1 MSETLHKKL
10 EKIGRRIVGD
20 RALLTLTWCL
30 ALIFGWVFVHASA
43 DLWLRLESSKLY
55 ATWTVLLGLVGGT
68 SWLVSSIWRKRYS
81 PEGIA
86 VTMEKTFPHLDNRLI
101 NYLQLSSQRRRDPF
115 TAAYVK
121 AGFPDLEK
129 LDLKQLQ
136 DLKAQKRS
144 RITLA
149 ILLVLLIAPSLLFGR
164 AWAVSVWRTLNPFTS
179 IEPPTLTKI
188 IEVTP
193 GDAAVFQGEG
203 VLLTAKVKGFNGHEV
218 MLDLDTS
225 DGPQQSISLGKIKAP
240 GESTFSY
247 NLQKVTTDVLYRFRA
262 GDSRPTAWHKISTRP
277 PPSFTD
283 IWASVQAPDYM
294 KRPLYWVNLREENF
308 SAPVGSQVQI
318 IAVTNVAMKN
328 IMVLGAVK
336 DVARFKT
343 GDKPNVWMADVTI
356 TDGPNILLKGIDSS
370 GFKLDEEIAISS
382 AGDKPPSIEVVSPA
396 GKSSLPPGERP
407 QMEFKVADDIG
418 VSEILL
424 EELPADSASDAKG
437 VVIQSW
443 KPDGVKAFQQIWK
456 AQSVPPSG
464 KSISY
469 RLIARDTKPEAPN
482 ETISSPIV
490 FDVPSASEMSKKSDE
505 LESKA
510 LASLET
516 LLNLQKSNLADCE
529 RYKGNLEK
537 TPSADWLKASKTEE
551 DVRAIMHELLANP
564 LEPLGTLTPIAKK
577 LYRDEMMWA
586 VDALKSLAQGSGESR
601 EKSAKE
607 AITLMNKI
615 LSQLSCAEQSAQ
627 DAQQARELNKL
638 TALLESLIRD
648 QGANLEKTKVAMK
661 EGGTIDPKVID
672 TQDSLSENTKTFIK
686 VAKEESSQMSSYDPA
701 LAATLT
707 KLGTKAEEMKIADD
721 MIIAAEKLEKNQLSE
736 ALPLEERALVNLTV
750 LQKMLGDIQLKEE
763 GEKKLELSEAL
774 DQAKEKLLKLKDL
787 HEKMKEAMDA
797 VRGQKNQNEEEVDL
811 MEEAYQELLKNTKE
825 VLMEIPTDLHIF
837 TDMNAANDVVE
848 DVYEIYQEVE
858 QMEGKADNSGED
870 FKPNEWDGAKE
881 DGLLAK
887 MGEAAKRK
895 DLPEMWLGEKADEL
909 KVTTEAFD
917 LEEMPESGI
926 AMAELST
933 AAEDLIGDLLEES
946 KDAAEKSDD
955 SATNHASP
963 DPDGLGWEVAEGNIS
978 SFAAK
983 GKSGNT
989 TPDHKEQDGRSN
1001 VGRQGMSTGE
1011 TAAGSGTI
1019 GEGDKN
1025 IEARRTEES
1034 TKSGQVDLKGEADT
1048 AATGGGKLGTG
1059 KADDVGMSG
1068 GVERMDSKEAGSS
1081 EGMAAL
1087 AQKADA
1093 LYAKASMKNVRVDS
1107 LKEAAHHIR
1116 QSGEAIA
1123 KGNIKE
1129 MKEFQRLAVGELKKS
1144 KAKLDA
1150 GPTGAI
1156 ETTRSASGLNN
1167 LIESSPDVAP
1177 PQYRDKVSDYF
1188 KALNEA
1194 L

>member
-1 MSETLHKKL
+1 
-10 EKIGRRIVGD
+10 
-20 RALLTLTWCL
+20 
-30 ALIFGWVFVHASA
+30 
-43 DLWLRLESSKLY
+43 
-55 ATWTVLLGLVGGT
+55 
-68 SWLVSSIWRKRYS
+68 
-81 PEGIA
+81 
-86 VTMEKTFPHLDNRLI
+86 
-101 NYLQLSSQRRRDPF
+101 
-115 TAAYVK
+115 
-121 AGFPDLEK
+121 
-129 LDLKQLQ
+129 
-136 DLKAQKRS
+136 
-144 RITLA
+144 
-149 ILLVLLIAPSLLFGR
+149 
-164 AWAVSVWRTLNPFTS
+164 
-179 IEPPTLTKI
+179 
-188 IEVTP
+188 
-193 GDAAVFQGEG
+193 
-203 VLLTAKVKGFNGHEV
+203 
-218 MLDLDTS
+218 
-225 DGPQQSISLGKIKAP
+225 
-240 GESTFSY
+240 
-247 NLQKVTTDVLYRFRA
+247 
-262 GDSRPTAWHKISTRP
+262 
-277 PPSFTD
+277 
-283 IWASVQAPDYM
+283 
-294 KRPLYWVNLREENF
+294 
-308 SAPVGSQVQI
+308 
-318 IAVTNVAMKN
+318 
-328 IMVLGAVK
+328 
-336 DVARFKT
+336 
-343 GDKPNVWMADVTI
+343 
-356 TDGPNILLKGIDSS
+356 
-370 GFKLDEEIAISS
+370 
-382 AGDKPPSIEVVSPA
+382 
-396 GKSSLPPGERP
+396 
-407 QMEFKVADDIG
+407 
-418 VSEILL
+418 
-424 EELPADSASDAKG
+424 
-437 VVIQSW
+437 
-443 KPDGVKAFQQIWK
+443 
-456 AQSVPPSG
+456 
-464 KSISY
+464 
-469 RLIARDTKPEAPN
+469 
-482 ETISSPIV
+482 
-490 FDVPSASEMSKKSDE
+490 
-505 LESKA
+505 
-510 LASLET
+510 
-516 LLNLQKSNLADCE
+516 
-529 RYKGNLEK
+529 
-537 TPSADWLKASKTEE
+537 
-551 DVRAIMHELLANP
+551 
-564 LEPLGTLTPIAKK
+564 
-577 LYRDEMMWA
+577 
-586 VDALKSLAQGSGESR
+586 
-601 EKSAKE
+601 
-607 AITLMNKI
+607 MNKI

-707 KLGTKAEEMKIADD
+707 KLGTKAEELKIADD

-736 ALPLEERALVNLTV
+736 ALPLEERALVNLTA

-797 VRGQKNQNEEEVDL
+797 VRGQKNQNEKEVDL

-858 QMEGKADNSGED
+858 QMEGKADKNGED
-870 FKPNEWDGAKE
+870 FKPSEWDGAKE
-881 DGLLAK
+881 DWLLAQ
-887 MGEAAKRK
+887 MGEAAERL
-895 DLPEMWLGEKADEL
+895 DAPETWLGEKADET

-926 AMAELST
+926 AMAELAT
-933 AAEDLIGDLLEES
+933 AAEDLISDLMEES
-946 KDAAEKSDD
+946 EDAADKSDD
-955 SATNHASP
+955 SATNHAMP
-963 DPDGLGWEVAEGNIS
+963 LGTIGWEVAEGNIA
-978 SFAAK
+978 SFAAQ

-1025 IEARRTEES
+1025 IEARRTEEA

-1156 ETTRSASGLNN
+1156 ETTRSASGLSN

-1188 KALNEA
+1188 KALNEV

>member
-1 MSETLHKKL
+1 
-10 EKIGRRIVGD
+10 
-20 RALLTLTWCL
+20 
-30 ALIFGWVFVHASA
+30 
-43 DLWLRLESSKLY
+43 
-55 ATWTVLLGLVGGT
+55 
-68 SWLVSSIWRKRYS
+68 
-81 PEGIA
+81 
-86 VTMEKTFPHLDNRLI
+86 
-101 NYLQLSSQRRRDPF
+101 
-115 TAAYVK
+115 
-121 AGFPDLEK
+121 
-129 LDLKQLQ
+129 
-136 DLKAQKRS
+136 
-144 RITLA
+144 
-149 ILLVLLIAPSLLFGR
+149 
-164 AWAVSVWRTLNPFTS
+164 
-179 IEPPTLTKI
+179 
-188 IEVTP
+188 
-193 GDAAVFQGEG
+193 
-203 VLLTAKVKGFNGHEV
+203 
-218 MLDLDTS
+218 
-225 DGPQQSISLGKIKAP
+225 
-240 GESTFSY
+240 
-247 NLQKVTTDVLYRFRA
+247 
-262 GDSRPTAWHKISTRP
+262 
-277 PPSFTD
+277 
-283 IWASVQAPDYM
+283 
-294 KRPLYWVNLREENF
+294 
-308 SAPVGSQVQI
+308 
-318 IAVTNVAMKN
+318 
-328 IMVLGAVK
+328 
-336 DVARFKT
+336 
-343 GDKPNVWMADVTI
+343 
-356 TDGPNILLKGIDSS
+356 
-370 GFKLDEEIAISS
+370 
-382 AGDKPPSIEVVSPA
+382 
-396 GKSSLPPGERP
+396 
-407 QMEFKVADDIG
+407 
-418 VSEILL
+418 
-424 EELPADSASDAKG
+424 
-437 VVIQSW
+437 
-443 KPDGVKAFQQIWK
+443 
-456 AQSVPPSG
+456 
-464 KSISY
+464 
-469 RLIARDTKPEAPN
+469 
-482 ETISSPIV
+482 
-490 FDVPSASEMSKKSDE
+490 
-505 LESKA
+505 
-510 LASLET
+510 
-516 LLNLQKSNLADCE
+516 
-529 RYKGNLEK
+529 
-537 TPSADWLKASKTEE
+537 
-551 DVRAIMHELLANP
+551 
-564 LEPLGTLTPIAKK
+564 
-577 LYRDEMMWA
+577 
-586 VDALKSLAQGSGESR
+586 
-601 EKSAKE
+601 
-607 AITLMNKI
+607 MNKI

-736 ALPLEERALVNLTV
+736 ALPLEERALVNLTA

-797 VRGQKNQNEEEVDL
+797 VRGQKNQNEKEVDL

-858 QMEGKADNSGED
+858 QMEGKAEKNGED
-870 FKPNEWDGAKE
+870 FKPSEADFAKE
-881 DGLLAK
+881 DWLIAQ
-887 MGEAAKRK
+887 MGEAAERL
-895 DLPEMWLGEKADEL
+895 DAPETWLGEKADET

-926 AMAELST
+926 AMAELAT
-933 AAEDLIGDLLEES
+933 AAEDLISDLLEES
-946 KDAAEKSDD
+946 EDAADKSDD
-955 SATNHASP
+955 SATNHAMP
-963 DPDGLGWEVAEGNIS
+963 LGTAGWEVAEGNIA
-978 SFAAK
+978 SFAAQ

-1025 IEARRTEES
+1025 IEARRTEEA

-1129 MKEFQRLAVGELKKS
+1129 MKEFQRLAVGSLKQS

>member
-1 MSETLHKKL
+1 
-10 EKIGRRIVGD
+10 
-20 RALLTLTWCL
+20 
-30 ALIFGWVFVHASA
+30 
-43 DLWLRLESSKLY
+43 
-55 ATWTVLLGLVGGT
+55 
-68 SWLVSSIWRKRYS
+68 
-81 PEGIA
+81 
-86 VTMEKTFPHLDNRLI
+86 
-101 NYLQLSSQRRRDPF
+101 
-115 TAAYVK
+115 
-121 AGFPDLEK
+121 
-129 LDLKQLQ
+129 
-136 DLKAQKRS
+136 
-144 RITLA
+144 
-149 ILLVLLIAPSLLFGR
+149 
-164 AWAVSVWRTLNPFTS
+164 
-179 IEPPTLTKI
+179 
-188 IEVTP
+188 
-193 GDAAVFQGEG
+193 
-203 VLLTAKVKGFNGHEV
+203 
-218 MLDLDTS
+218 
-225 DGPQQSISLGKIKAP
+225 
-240 GESTFSY
+240 
-247 NLQKVTTDVLYRFRA
+247 
-262 GDSRPTAWHKISTRP
+262 
-277 PPSFTD
+277 
-283 IWASVQAPDYM
+283 
-294 KRPLYWVNLREENF
+294 
-308 SAPVGSQVQI
+308 
-318 IAVTNVAMKN
+318 
-328 IMVLGAVK
+328 
-336 DVARFKT
+336 
-343 GDKPNVWMADVTI
+343 
-356 TDGPNILLKGIDSS
+356 
-370 GFKLDEEIAISS
+370 
-382 AGDKPPSIEVVSPA
+382 
-396 GKSSLPPGERP
+396 
-407 QMEFKVADDIG
+407 
-418 VSEILL
+418 
-424 EELPADSASDAKG
+424 
-437 VVIQSW
+437 
-443 KPDGVKAFQQIWK
+443 
-456 AQSVPPSG
+456 
-464 KSISY
+464 
-469 RLIARDTKPEAPN
+469 
-482 ETISSPIV
+482 
-490 FDVPSASEMSKKSDE
+490 
-505 LESKA
+505 
-510 LASLET
+510 
-516 LLNLQKSNLADCE
+516 
-529 RYKGNLEK
+529 
-537 TPSADWLKASKTEE
+537 
-551 DVRAIMHELLANP
+551 
-564 LEPLGTLTPIAKK
+564 
-577 LYRDEMMWA
+577 
-586 VDALKSLAQGSGESR
+586 
-601 EKSAKE
+601 
-607 AITLMNKI
+607 
-615 LSQLSCAEQSAQ
+615 
-627 DAQQARELNKL
+627 
-638 TALLESLIRD
+638 
-648 QGANLEKTKVAMK
+648 
-661 EGGTIDPKVID
+661 
-672 TQDSLSENTKTFIK
+672 
-686 VAKEESSQMSSYDPA
+686 
-701 LAATLT
+701 
-707 KLGTKAEEMKIADD
+707 MKIADD

-736 ALPLEERALVNLTV
+736 ALPLEERALVNLTA

-774 DQAKEKLLKLKDL
+774 DQAREKLLKLKDL

-858 QMEGKADNSGED
+858 QMEGKADKSGED

-963 DPDGLGWEVAEGNIS
+963 DPDGLGWEVMEGNIS

-989 TPDHKEQDGRSN
+989 APDHKEQDGRSN

>member
-1 MSETLHKKL
+1 
-10 EKIGRRIVGD
+10 
-20 RALLTLTWCL
+20 
-30 ALIFGWVFVHASA
+30 
-43 DLWLRLESSKLY
+43 
-55 ATWTVLLGLVGGT
+55 
-68 SWLVSSIWRKRYS
+68 
-81 PEGIA
+81 
-86 VTMEKTFPHLDNRLI
+86 
-101 NYLQLSSQRRRDPF
+101 
-115 TAAYVK
+115 
-121 AGFPDLEK
+121 
-129 LDLKQLQ
+129 
-136 DLKAQKRS
+136 
-144 RITLA
+144 
-149 ILLVLLIAPSLLFGR
+149 
-164 AWAVSVWRTLNPFTS
+164 
-179 IEPPTLTKI
+179 
-188 IEVTP
+188 
-193 GDAAVFQGEG
+193 
-203 VLLTAKVKGFNGHEV
+203 
-218 MLDLDTS
+218 
-225 DGPQQSISLGKIKAP
+225 
-240 GESTFSY
+240 
-247 NLQKVTTDVLYRFRA
+247 
-262 GDSRPTAWHKISTRP
+262 
-277 PPSFTD
+277 
-283 IWASVQAPDYM
+283 M

-308 SAPVGSQVQI
+308 SAPAGSQIQI

-328 IMVLGAVK
+328 IMVLGSVK
-336 DVARFKT
+336 DVARFKS
-343 GDKPNVWMADVTI
+343 GDKPNVWIADVTL
-356 TDGPNILLKGIDSS
+356 TDGPNILLKGTDAS
-370 GFKLDEEIAISS
+370 GFAMQEEIAISS
-382 AGDKPPSIEVVSPA
+382 IADNPPSIEVVSPT
-396 GKSSLPPGERP
+396 GKSSLPAGERP
-407 QMEFKVADDIG
+407 QIEFKVADDIG

-424 EELPADSASDAKG
+424 EELPLYSASDAKG

-443 KPDGVKAFQQIWK
+443 KPDGVTAFQQIWK
-456 AQSVPPSG
+456 APSAPPSG
-464 KSISY
+464 KSLSY

-482 ETISSPIV
+482 ETLSSPIV
-490 FDVPSASEMSKKSDE
+490 FEVPSASEMTKKSDE
-505 LESKA
+505 FESKA
-510 LASLET
+510 LASLDA
-516 LLNLQKSNLADCE
+516 LLSLQKSNLADCE

-537 TPSADWLKASKTEE
+537 TTPSDWAQASKTQAEI
-551 DVRAIMHELLANP
+551 RTIMHELLGNPINP
-564 LEPLGTLTPIAKK
+564 LGSLTATAQK
-577 LYRDEMMWA
+577 LYVNEMMLA
-586 VDALKSLAQGSGESR
+586 VDALKSAGEASGGTR

-627 DAQQARELNKL
+627 DAQQSRELNKL

-736 ALPLEERALVNLTV
+736 ALPLEERALVNLTA

-763 GEKKLELSEAL
+763 GEKRLELSEAL

-797 VRGQKNQNEEEVDL
+797 VRGQKNQNEKEVDL

-858 QMEGKADNSGED
+858 QMEGKAEKNGED
-870 FKPNEWDGAKE
+870 FKPSEADFAKE
-881 DGLLAK
+881 DWLLAQ
-887 MGEAAKRK
+887 MGEAAGRL
-895 DLPEMWLGEKADEL
+895 DAPETWLGEKADET

-926 AMAELST
+926 AMAELAT
-933 AAEDLIGDLLEES
+933 AAEDLISDLLEES
-946 KDAAEKSDD
+946 EDAADKSDD
-955 SATNHASP
+955 SATNHAMP
-963 DPDGLGWEVAEGNIS
+963 LGTAGWEVAEGNIA
-978 SFAAK
+978 SFAAQ

-1129 MKEFQRLAVGELKKS
+1129 MKEFQRLAVSELKES

>member
-1 MSETLHKKL
+1 
-10 EKIGRRIVGD
+10 
-20 RALLTLTWCL
+20 
-30 ALIFGWVFVHASA
+30 
-43 DLWLRLESSKLY
+43 
-55 ATWTVLLGLVGGT
+55 
-68 SWLVSSIWRKRYS
+68 
-81 PEGIA
+81 
-86 VTMEKTFPHLDNRLI
+86 
-101 NYLQLSSQRRRDPF
+101 
-115 TAAYVK
+115 
-121 AGFPDLEK
+121 
-129 LDLKQLQ
+129 
-136 DLKAQKRS
+136 
-144 RITLA
+144 
-149 ILLVLLIAPSLLFGR
+149 
-164 AWAVSVWRTLNPFTS
+164 
-179 IEPPTLTKI
+179 
-188 IEVTP
+188 
-193 GDAAVFQGEG
+193 
-203 VLLTAKVKGFNGHEV
+203 LTAKVKGFNGHEV

-343 GDKPNVWMADVTI
+343 GDKPNVWMADVTL

-370 GFKLDEEIAISS
+370 GFKLEEEIAISS
-382 AGDKPPSIEVVSPA
+382 AGDKPPSIEVVSPS

-443 KPDGVKAFQQIWK
+443 KPDGVKVFQQIWK
-456 AQSVPPSG
+456 ATSAPPSG
-464 KSISY
+464 KGISY

-490 FDVPSASEMSKKSDE
+490 FDVPSASEMTKKSDE

-516 LLNLQKSNLADCE
+516 LLNLQKSNLEVCE
-529 RYKGNLEK
+529 GYKGKLDK
-537 TPSADWLKASKTEE
+537 TTSADWLKASKTEE
-551 DVRAIMHELLANP
+551 EVRAIMHELLANP

-736 ALPLEERALVNLTV
+736 ALPLEERALVNLTA

-797 VRGQKNQNEEEVDL
+797 VRGQKNQNEKEVDL

-858 QMEGKADNSGED
+858 QMEGKAEKNGED
-870 FKPNEWDGAKE
+870 FKPSEADFAKE
-881 DGLLAK
+881 DWLLAQ
-887 MGEAAKRK
+887 MGEAAERL
-895 DLPEMWLGEKADEL
+895 DAPETWLGEKADEK

-926 AMAELST
+926 AMAELAT
-933 AAEDLIGDLLEES
+933 AAEDLISDLLEES
-946 KDAAEKSDD
+946 EDAADKSDD
-955 SATNHASP
+955 SATNHAMP
-963 DPDGLGWEVAEGNIS
+963 LGLAGWEVAEGNIA
-978 SFAAK
+978 SFAAQ

-1025 IEARRTEES
+1025 IEARRTEEA

-1129 MKEFQRLAVGELKKS
+1129 MKEFQRLAVGSLKQS

>member
-1 MSETLHKKL
+1 MRETLHKKL
-10 EKIGRRIVGD
+10 EKIGRRLVGD

-43 DLWLRLESSKLY
+43 DLWLRLDAIKLY

-115 TAAYVK
+115 TDAYVK

-149 ILLVLLIAPSLLFGR
+149 VLLVLLIAPSLLFGR

-179 IEPPTLTKI
+179 IESPTLTKI

-240 GESTFSY
+240 GETTFSY

-370 GFKLDEEIAISS
+370 GFKLEEEIAISS
-382 AGDKPPSIEVVSPA
+382 AGDKPPSIEVVSPS

-443 KPDGVKAFQQIWK
+443 KPDGVKVFQQIWK
-456 AQSVPPSG
+456 ATSVPPSG
-464 KSISY
+464 KGISY

-516 LLNLQKSNLADCE
+516 LLNLQKSNLEVCE
-529 RYKGNLEK
+529 GYKGKLDK
-537 TPSADWLKASKTEE
+537 TTSADWLKASKTEE
-551 DVRAIMHELLANP
+551 EVRAIMHELLANP

-627 DAQQARELNKL
+627 DAQQSRELNKL

-736 ALPLEERALVNLTV
+736 ALPLEERALVNLTA

-797 VRGQKNQNEEEVDL
+797 VRGQKNQNEKEVDL

-858 QMEGKADNSGED
+858 QMEGKAEKNGED
-870 FKPNEWDGAKE
+870 FKPSEADFAKE
-881 DGLLAK
+881 DWLLAQ
-887 MGEAAKRK
+887 MGEAAERL
-895 DLPEMWLGEKADEL
+895 DAPETWLGEKADEK

-926 AMAELST
+926 AMAELAT
-933 AAEDLIGDLLEES
+933 AAEDLISDLLEES
-946 KDAAEKSDD
+946 EDAADKSDD
-955 SATNHASP
+955 SATNHAMP
-963 DPDGLGWEVAEGNIS
+963 LGTAGWEVAEGNIA
-978 SFAAK
+978 SFAAQ

-1025 IEARRTEES
+1025 IEARRTEEA

-1129 MKEFQRLAVGELKKS
+1129 MKEFQRLAVGSLKQS

>member
-1 MSETLHKKL
+1 
-10 EKIGRRIVGD
+10 
-20 RALLTLTWCL
+20 
-30 ALIFGWVFVHASA
+30 
-43 DLWLRLESSKLY
+43 
-55 ATWTVLLGLVGGT
+55 
-68 SWLVSSIWRKRYS
+68 
-81 PEGIA
+81 
-86 VTMEKTFPHLDNRLI
+86 
-101 NYLQLSSQRRRDPF
+101 
-115 TAAYVK
+115 
-121 AGFPDLEK
+121 
-129 LDLKQLQ
+129 
-136 DLKAQKRS
+136 
-144 RITLA
+144 
-149 ILLVLLIAPSLLFGR
+149 
-164 AWAVSVWRTLNPFTS
+164 
-179 IEPPTLTKI
+179 
-188 IEVTP
+188 
-193 GDAAVFQGEG
+193 
-203 VLLTAKVKGFNGHEV
+203 
-218 MLDLDTS
+218 
-225 DGPQQSISLGKIKAP
+225 
-240 GESTFSY
+240 
-247 NLQKVTTDVLYRFRA
+247 
-262 GDSRPTAWHKISTRP
+262 
-277 PPSFTD
+277 
-283 IWASVQAPDYM
+283 
-294 KRPLYWVNLREENF
+294 
-308 SAPVGSQVQI
+308 
-318 IAVTNVAMKN
+318 
-328 IMVLGAVK
+328 
-336 DVARFKT
+336 
-343 GDKPNVWMADVTI
+343 
-356 TDGPNILLKGIDSS
+356 
-370 GFKLDEEIAISS
+370 
-382 AGDKPPSIEVVSPA
+382 
-396 GKSSLPPGERP
+396 
-407 QMEFKVADDIG
+407 
-418 VSEILL
+418 
-424 EELPADSASDAKG
+424 
-437 VVIQSW
+437 
-443 KPDGVKAFQQIWK
+443 
-456 AQSVPPSG
+456 
-464 KSISY
+464 
-469 RLIARDTKPEAPN
+469 
-482 ETISSPIV
+482 
-490 FDVPSASEMSKKSDE
+490 
-505 LESKA
+505 
-510 LASLET
+510 
-516 LLNLQKSNLADCE
+516 
-529 RYKGNLEK
+529 
-537 TPSADWLKASKTEE
+537 
-551 DVRAIMHELLANP
+551 
-564 LEPLGTLTPIAKK
+564 
-577 LYRDEMMWA
+577 
-586 VDALKSLAQGSGESR
+586 
-601 EKSAKE
+601 
-607 AITLMNKI
+607 
-615 LSQLSCAEQSAQ
+615 
-627 DAQQARELNKL
+627 
-638 TALLESLIRD
+638 
-648 QGANLEKTKVAMK
+648 
-661 EGGTIDPKVID
+661 
-672 TQDSLSENTKTFIK
+672 
-686 VAKEESSQMSSYDPA
+686 MSSYDPA

-707 KLGTKAEEMKIADD
+707 KLGQEAEEMKIADD

-736 ALPLEERALVNLTV
+736 ALPLEERALVNLTA

-774 DQAKEKLLKLKDL
+774 DQANEKLLKLKDL

-895 DLPEMWLGEKADEL
+895 DLPEMWLGEKADEM